1 MANKLTM
8 NISTIDQTG
17 KKSQKAV
24 TDINPTATNE
34 QLTDFAQAL
43 NDLTNN
49 TYVNSTKVQVTDLS
63 DESAKFTRPIV
74 VKFNGDVVEGDELE
88 VPLNETVTFEVY
100 QGEPDGDPVFIDAP
114 AYIELSNCT
123 SDQPTDILNH
133 SYFSMQVDGVQPYKW
148 SGKITELKSDA
159 NIGLYILASDT
170 YAEYNHQITL
180 KEAE

>member
-8 NISTIDQTG
+8 NISTVDQTG

-63 DESAKFTRPIV
+63 GNGGTLTRPIV

-88 VPLNETVTFEVY
+88 VPLNETVTFGVY
-100 QGEPDGDPVFIDAP
+100 QANTDGEPVFIDAL
-114 AYIELSNCT
+114 AYAKMVNCT
-123 SDQPTDILNH
+123 SDQPTELTG
-133 SYFSMQVDGVQPYKW
+133 SYFSTKVYGAQPYKW
-148 SGKITELKSDA
+148 SGKITEIKSNA
-159 NIGLYILASDT
+159 YITIIIDASDT
-170 YAEYNHQITL
+170 YAEYERQITL

>member
-24 TDINPTATNE
+24 TDINPSASTE
-34 QLTDFAQAL
+34 QLTNFAQAL

-74 VKFNGDVVEGDELE
+74 VYFNGNVVEGDELE

-100 QGEPDGDPVFIDAP
+100 QGEPDRDPVFIDAP
-114 AYIELSNCT
+114 AYIAVSNCT
-123 SDQPTDILNH
+123 SDQPTSITNH

-148 SGKITELKSDA
+148 SGKITELTNNSRLDIDIA
-159 NIGLYILASDT
+159 ASDT